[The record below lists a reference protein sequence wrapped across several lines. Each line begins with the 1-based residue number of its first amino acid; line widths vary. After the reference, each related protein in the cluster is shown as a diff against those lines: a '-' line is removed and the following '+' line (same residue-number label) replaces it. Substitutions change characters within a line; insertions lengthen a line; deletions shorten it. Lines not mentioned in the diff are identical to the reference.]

1 MTVRVDV
8 GLLHHIFGFGLIP
21 DNGAGRTVEPLVVA
35 SHQDF
40 EKRRLTRKNTSHHLL
55 VREQTPT
62 FQNRRAYNVHHLSA
76 AGLSLNRVT
85 NEAKVTPGRRNA
97 KKCEG
102 V

>member
-21 DNGAGRTVEPLVVA
+21 DNGAGRTVEPLVVP

-40 EKRRLTRKNTSHHLL
+40 EERRLTRKNTSHHLL

-62 FQNRRAYNVHHLSA
+62 FQNRRAYNVHRLSE
-76 AGLSLNRVT
+76 LTFL
-85 NEAKVTPGRRNA
+85 
-97 KKCEG
+97 
-102 V
+102 